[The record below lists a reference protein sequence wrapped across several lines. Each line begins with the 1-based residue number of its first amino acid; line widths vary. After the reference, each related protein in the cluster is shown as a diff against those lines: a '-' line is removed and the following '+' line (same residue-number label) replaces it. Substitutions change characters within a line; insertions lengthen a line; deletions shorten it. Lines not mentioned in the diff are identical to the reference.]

1 MKGIFTRDTRKNPIV
16 QCSKK
21 LYDKACIIFEREITG
36 TPGTGREVCNVIK
49 PYEGTATDYISKQ
62 EKEAQTSQTGDVQNE
77 ADF

>member
-1 MKGIFTRDTRKNPIV
+1 MAISDISTLENHSPKY
-16 QCSKK
+16 SKK
-21 LYDKACIIFEREITG
+21 AYDKACIVFEREITG
-36 TPGTGREVCNVIK
+36 TPGTGREVCNLIK